1 MKDQW
6 LKDIHDRMSDFE
18 VEEPAGLWDAIE
30 GGLDVVQPV
39 SLYRATWHRRLKR
52 ISAAAAMLA
61 VVATLCRFILWD
73 EATGVS
79 DPVDYAEIPAVKK
92 HAGDSGVDEV
102 LLDGSRDFAASV
114 EDTFSEAMRLES
126 ATLSVEN
133 GDDCSLPAV
142 SAKNGEAVPAAD
154 TAVVN
159 DNEFVPDRKTPDG
172 FKKKASSRKMLY
184 AGASP
189 GSTRGHGRIS
199 VSAFTSGGIGMAMN
213 GRSSMGEAAGVAG
226 AAGAQWNDSPMLG
239 FLLFNKGLDV
249 ESEIK
254 HRLPVKTGM
263 TLAYQV
269 NDRLSVETGLI
280 YTNLTSDLKFGG
292 ENHYFSGRQTLH
304 YVGVPFNVRYRAF
317 SWRRFE
323 VYASAG
329 VTGEK
334 CVSGKSSKDY
344 MFDNRK
350 VETETDNVEVKPLQW
365 SLNVAAGLQ
374 FNVAKAVGVYAEPG
388 VGYYFDNGS
397 PVRTIY
403 KDKPFNFNMNLGLR
417 LTLGR

>member
-18 VEEPAGLWDAIE
+18 VEEPAGLWDASE
-30 GGLDVVQPV
+30 DGLDVVPPM
-39 SLYRATWHRRLKR
+39 SLYRATWRRRLRR
-52 ISAAAAMLA
+52 ISAAAAILA

-73 EATGVS
+73 EATGGA
-79 DPVDYAEIPAVKK
+79 DPVDYAEIPAAKEHV
-92 HAGDSGVDEV
+92 GDSGVDEA

-114 EDTFSEAMRLES
+114 EDAFSEAMRLES
-126 ATLSVEN
+126 VTLNVEN
-133 GDDCSLPAV
+133 DDDCSSPEVPAE
-142 SAKNGEAVPAAD
+142 NGEAVPAAD
-154 TAVVN
+154 TAVVK
-159 DNEFVPDRKTPDG
+159 DNEFVPDHKTPDG
-172 FKKKASSRKMLY
+172 FKKKVSSRKMLY
-184 AGASP
+184 ADASP
-189 GSTRGHGRIS
+189 GALRGYGRIS

-304 YVGVPFNVRYRAF
+304 YVGVPLNVRYRAF

-334 CVSGKSSKDY
+334 CVSGKSLKDY
-344 MFDNRK
+344 MFDNQK
-350 VETETDNVEVKPLQW
+350 VETEAYNVEVKPLQW
-365 SLNVAAGLQ
+365 SVNVAAGLQ
-374 FNVAKAVGVYAEPG
+374 FNVVKAVGVYAEPG